1 MNRNRQ
7 RVVIQTCRFND
18 GVKLSNKMKDYI
30 WSTEISHA
38 NNTETMQDYINNHLH
53 ESLTYLFQDGS
64 YAEAINENTNERW
77 GIHASGNGDF
87 NNHRVRFELLS

>member
-1 MNRNRQ
+1 MQ
-7 RVVIQTCRFND
+7 
-18 GVKLSNKMKDYI
+18 DYI
-30 WSTEISHA
+30 WSTEISHS
-38 NNTETMQDYINNHLH
+38 NNTETMQDYIHNHLH

-64 YAEAINENTNERW
+64 YAEAINEKSNERW

>member
-1 MNRNRQ
+1 MQ
-7 RVVIQTCRFND
+7 
-18 GVKLSNKMKDYI
+18 DYI
-30 WSTEISHA
+30 WSTEHSHA

-53 ESLTYLFQDGS
+53 ESLTYLFQDDS
-64 YAEAINENTNERW
+64 YAEAINESTGERW